1 MKTSSG
7 GYTQGKQGELPTIKM
22 AETTEREQE
31 LSALHRSYRM
41 METDRQKYNEE
52 SQVRRCPATL
62 PLAASDLGDAVVE
75 GRASTTAIIIFTCFC
90 FLSLPALSLSS
101 CCCGWLTA
109 SPPLSLARLPHI
121 SSPLQNIIKRQRQAI
136 EKIRKENE
144 RLKEQLK
151 AESQQNAA
159 ATEGNTVSV
168 ISGD

>member
-62 PLAASDLGDAVVE
+62 PLAASDGADAVVE
-75 GRASTTAIIIFTCFC
+75 CTASITAMIIFTCFC
-90 FLSLPALSLSS
+90 FPSVPALSLSS
-101 CCCGWLTA
+101 CCCRWLTA
-109 SPPLSLARLPHI
+109 SPP
-121 SSPLQNIIKRQRQAI
+121 PLTLCNRTPASHFHFLTFAEHYQAA
-136 EKIRKENE
+136 EAGDRKNPKGE
-144 RLKEQLK
+144 R
-151 AESQQNAA
+151 
-159 ATEGNTVSV
+159 AT
-168 ISGD
+168 